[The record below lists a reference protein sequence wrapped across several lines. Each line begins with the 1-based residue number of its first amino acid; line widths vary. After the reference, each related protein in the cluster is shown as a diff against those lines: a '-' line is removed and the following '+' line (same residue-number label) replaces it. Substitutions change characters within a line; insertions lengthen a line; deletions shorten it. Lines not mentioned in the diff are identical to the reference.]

1 MEKVLFIF
9 KQASKK
15 VPAYKKFLQ
24 EKNVNPR
31 EVNNIGDYNK
41 LVPQTT
47 KENYV
52 QAFSLTERCL
62 NGRFPAK
69 GSLEESAGT
78 SGMSTLWI
86 RSQDEEADNLS
97 MIKATMKYLYDFD
110 KEERYIVL
118 NSLMIGGWTGG
129 LRFASRIGSLGIVR
143 NIGPDA
149 QKLIRCITELGDGFT
164 YIIGGYP
171 PFIIELIEYGSKLK
185 DFDWTNYK
193 VNIFTGG
200 EGFVEEWRNYVSSRL
215 RKGAKIFSDY
225 GAIDLDVGIA
235 METPFTIAIRK
246 LLKEDIELRNDILS
260 SERLPCFIGQY
271 SPQRFYI
278 REIINKDNIK
288 ELEISVLNLKASS
301 PKIKYVI
308 GDEGGIIRFQDIC
321 RILEMRGY
329 SIEKLMNEF
338 NLSTI
343 IPFPLVFIYG
353 RSDGTVTI
361 NGAIISPSEIYEAI
375 LSDNELVSAIN
386 TFKLSAESD
395 TDNFIRLFIFLEARK
410 TVEFSDSLI
419 SKCNDILISKLLES
433 NECFR
438 ISYKKNPAA
447 ARPVINV
454 IPFQTGIFTNKSGFL
469 KHVYIK

>member
-1 MEKVLFIF
+1 
-9 KQASKK
+9 
-15 VPAYKKFLQ
+15 
-24 EKNVNPR
+24 
-31 EVNNIGDYNK
+31 
-41 LVPQTT
+41 
-47 KENYV
+47 
-52 QAFSLTERCL
+52 
-62 NGRFPAK
+62 
-69 GSLEESAGT
+69 
-78 SGMSTLWI
+78 
-86 RSQDEEADNLS
+86 
-97 MIKATMKYLYDFD
+97 
-110 KEERYIVL
+110 
-118 NSLMIGGWTGG
+118 
-129 LRFASRIGSLGIVR
+129 
-143 NIGPDA
+143 
-149 QKLIRCITELGDGFT
+149 
-164 YIIGGYP
+164 
-171 PFIIELIEYGSKLK
+171 
-185 DFDWTNYK
+185 
-193 VNIFTGG
+193 
-200 EGFVEEWRNYVSSRL
+200 
-215 RKGAKIFSDY
+215 
-225 GAIDLDVGIA
+225 
-235 METPFTIAIRK
+235 
-246 LLKEDIELRNDILS
+246 
-260 SERLPCFIGQY
+260 
-271 SPQRFYI
+271 
-278 REIINKDNIK
+278 
-288 ELEISVLNLKASS
+288 
-301 PKIKYVI
+301 VI

-419 SKCNDILISKLLES
+419 SKCNDILISKMLES